1 MFFTHYYYFFQ
12 EEWISV
18 SSISI
23 QNFPLLNYYT
33 LSVLLFHLSVI
44 VFHKVACIWLIAW
57 VSSSLISTAE
67 KQEIW
72 RWWMQEDLFMDLFIY
87 GFVLLFKQIEKMCF
101 LSFAFFVSQC
111 GIWSCNSWK
120 FMFFFLEWLCSFW
133 KKYSVWCQH
142 SYIYCRASSFLIC
155 EQDITFCKEHHSLL

>member
-1 MFFTHYYYFFQ
+1 MFFTHSYYFFQ

-87 GFVLLFKQIEKMCF
+87 GFVLLFKQIEKNVLSLFCF
-101 LSFAFFVSQC
+101 LCFTVWNMELWLMEIYVFLFRMALQ
-111 GIWSCNSWK
+111 
-120 FMFFFLEWLCSFW
+120 FLEKILCVMSA
-133 KKYSVWCQH
+133 QLH
-142 SYIYCRASSFLIC
+142 
-155 EQDITFCKEHHSLL
+155 LL